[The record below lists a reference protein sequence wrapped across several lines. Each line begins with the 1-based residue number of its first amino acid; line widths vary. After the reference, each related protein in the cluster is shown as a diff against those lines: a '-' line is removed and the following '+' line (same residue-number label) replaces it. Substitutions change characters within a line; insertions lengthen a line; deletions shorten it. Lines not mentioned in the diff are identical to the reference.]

1 MNNRIKNDN
10 PGQKKTRR
18 VEYNHADWENKRR
31 FLRFLLKT
39 LAFTLLVRLERVEG
53 LENIPKSGPGILL
66 MNHIGWVDPIVLV
79 HITPRYIVPLA
90 KVEVYDYPVIGIFPR
105 LWGVIPV
112 QREGVDRQAVQGALN
127 VLNQQEIILVAPEGT
142 RNPTLQQGK
151 GGFAYLAS
159 RSGAPIIPVT
169 IEIPCIT
176 ALIESYGFEGY
187 CKFRRPVIIPLMN
200 IPLPSIVP
208 TLLPVLYPTSPVC
221 NKRFP
226 SGTHHVQTKNK
237 CVCIIR
243 ISIKDQGDIVLIA
256 ETEIPLKGC
265 NNKIRP
271 D

>member
-127 VLNQQEIILVAPEGT
+127 VLKQQEIILVAPEGT

-169 IEIPCIT
+169 IEGST
-176 ALIESYGFEGY
+176 GY
-187 CKFRRPVIIPLMN
+187 PVIRYSRRWRESPIEVKFGRPFIYREEYKRAGREELRKLSDEAMYYLAGM
-200 IPLPSIVP
+200 LPENRRGYYSDL
-208 TLLPVLYPTSPVC
+208 TKATQDTFDVL
-221 NKRFP
+221 
-226 SGTHHVQTKNK
+226 
-237 CVCIIR
+237 
-243 ISIKDQGDIVLIA
+243 
-256 ETEIPLKGC
+256 
-265 NNKIRP
+265 
-271 D
+271 